1 MQLGCARVRACI
13 AVDGLDTMQAN
24 LTNSARALSGTLEAV
39 DVVGWAGALLEVKRV
54 PSFMDALVDEPQV
67 IKSDTII

>member
-1 MQLGCARVRACI
+1 
-13 AVDGLDTMQAN
+13 MQAN
-24 LTNSARALSGTLEAV
+24 LTNSAGALSGTLEAV